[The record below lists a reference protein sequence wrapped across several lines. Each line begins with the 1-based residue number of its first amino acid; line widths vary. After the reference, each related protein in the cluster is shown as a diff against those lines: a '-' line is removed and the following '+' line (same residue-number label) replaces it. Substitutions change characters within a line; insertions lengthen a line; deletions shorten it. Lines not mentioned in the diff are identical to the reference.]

1 MQTMAVPNYQRSVP
15 EIISD
20 LFAQFTTLLRKE
32 AQLARA
38 EVSENVASVGRGL
51 GLVIGGAVLLIPAL
65 VILLQAGVAALTERY
80 DMASYW
86 SALLVGG
93 GVLILGIILLLV
105 GMSRLKIE
113 NIIPNRTVHQLQ
125 RDASVAKEQV
135 SQDHELH
142 RAA

>member
-1 MQTMAVPNYQRSVP
+1 MTPTHPRSVP

-20 LFAQFTTLLRKE
+20 LFSQLTLLLRKE

-38 EVSENVASVGRGL
+38 EVSDNMASIGRGL
-51 GLVIGGAVLLIPAL
+51 GLIVGGAVLLIPAL

-80 DMASYW
+80 GMANYW

-93 GVLILGIILLLV
+93 VVLILGIILLLV
-105 GMSRLKIE
+105 GISRLKIE
-113 NIIPNRTVHQLQ
+113 NIMPSKTVHQLQ

-135 SQDHELH
+135 SQDHEPR

>member
-1 MQTMAVPNYQRSVP
+1 MTPMQPRSVP

-20 LFAQFTTLLRKE
+20 LFSQLTVLFRKE

-38 EVSENVASVGRGL
+38 EISDNMASIGRGL
-51 GLVIGGAVLLIPAL
+51 GLILGGAVLLIPAL

-80 DMASYW
+80 GMANYW

-93 GVLILGIILLLV
+93 GVLIIGIILLLV
-105 GMSRLKIE
+105 GMSRLKVE
-113 NIIPNRTVHQLQ
+113 NIVPSKTVHQLQ

-135 SQDHELH
+135 RQDHEPR

>member
-1 MQTMAVPNYQRSVP
+1 MTPTQPRSVP

-20 LFAQFTTLLRKE
+20 LFSQLTVLLRKE
-32 AQLARA
+32 AQLARV
-38 EVSENVASVGRGL
+38 EVSENMAGIGRGL
-51 GLVIGGAVLLIPAL
+51 GLIVGGAVLLIPAL

-80 DMASYW
+80 GMANYW

-93 GVLILGIILLLV
+93 VVLIVGIILLLV
-105 GMSRLKIE
+105 GVSHLKIE
-113 NIIPNRTVHQLQ
+113 NIKPSKTIHQLQ

-135 SQDHELH
+135 SQDHESR